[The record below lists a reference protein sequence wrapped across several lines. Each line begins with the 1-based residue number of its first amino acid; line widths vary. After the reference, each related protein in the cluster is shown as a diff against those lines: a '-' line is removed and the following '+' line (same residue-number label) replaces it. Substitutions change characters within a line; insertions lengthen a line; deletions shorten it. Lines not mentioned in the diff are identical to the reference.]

1 MSSKNKK
8 LNLDYDTLYELY
20 INQQMTSKEVAD
32 IFDCTSKSIRNY
44 LKSFGIPIRANG
56 EAVKLERSKWSDE
69 KEKARSRKF
78 IQTWSDTPEDI
89 KKEITLK
96 RTKNINS
103 PEAIQKA
110 KETRILNHTGKESVE
125 ENNFY
130 EKLKLFIDE
139 SDIIRHYLDKNRY
152 PFDCDFYIKSKD
164 LFIEYQGHQTHGPAP
179 YEPDNPVHWTIIDE
193 LQKHGFSELTFTVR
207 DPNKIA
213 TAKQN
218 KINLLLI
225 YPKNNS
231 YLVTNGNI
239 KNIGKFDV
247 AKINDLC

>member
-1 MSSKNKK
+1 
-8 LNLDYDTLYELY
+8 
-20 INQQMTSKEVAD
+20 MTSPSNGILAPGFTKT
-32 IFDCTSKSIRNY
+32 TSFTFKGEGDNNNGFGNASINDTFSKTVPVTIILDNR
-44 LKSFGIPIRANG
+44 KVTAN
-56 EAVKLERSKWSDE
+56 S
-69 KEKARSRKF
+69 
-78 IQTWSDTPEDI
+78 

-179 YEPDNPVHWTIIDE
+179 YEPDNPVHWIIIDE

-207 DPNKIA
+207 DPNKVA